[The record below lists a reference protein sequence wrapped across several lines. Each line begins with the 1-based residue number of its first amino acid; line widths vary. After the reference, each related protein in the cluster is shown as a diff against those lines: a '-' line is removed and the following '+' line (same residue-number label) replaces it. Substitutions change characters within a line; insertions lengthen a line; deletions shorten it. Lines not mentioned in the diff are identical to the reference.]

1 MKVIKAM
8 NVMKTLR
15 RFCLCALALC
25 LSTTLYGAAGVPLV
39 DAAKNMD
46 KAAIEKLIAQR
57 VDVNAADVDG
67 ATALHWAAYNDD
79 LPTVQLLIGK
89 GAKVATANRYG
100 VSPLSLACGN
110 GNGAMVR
117 VLLNAGANPNDVLHE
132 GETSLMIA
140 ARAGGLDAVK
150 ALIAKGANVNAADQW
165 RGQTALMWAAAEGNA
180 DVVRALV
187 ESGARTDT
195 RSNTG
200 FTAFL
205 FAAREGRIE
214 SALALLDAGVKVDET
229 LIRRRSA
236 APDAPSAPGPTAL
249 MLAVSNAHYELAAR
263 LLEKGA
269 NADADT
275 LGWTTLHQITWVR
288 KPGAGGNNPAP
299 NGSGSVSSLE
309 MVEKLVKHGAN
320 VNARI
325 SKLPNVGTTDLNL
338 IGATPFLMA
347 ARTADAELMRLLARL
362 GADPLLA
369 NVDDTTP
376 LQAAAGVGT
385 RSPGEDP
392 GTESEVLEA
401 VKVAYALGGSLNT
414 VDKNGQTAMHGAAY
428 KQVPSV
434 AEFLIANGANIA
446 VWNAKNKNGWT
457 PLRIAA
463 GVHRGMNFRDSP
475 AVAAILRRA
484 LTAAGL
490 STEVEPEGTI
500 SGRTK

>member
-1 MKVIKAM
+1 MKAIKAM
-8 NVMKTLR
+8 NAITPLR
-15 RFCLCALALC
+15 RFCLWLLPLC
-25 LSTTLYGAAGVPLV
+25 LSMTVYGAAVVPLV

-46 KAAIEKLIAQR
+46 KPAIEKLIAQH

-79 LPTVQLLIGK
+79 LPTVELLIRQG
-89 GAKVATANRYG
+89 ATAATVNRYG
-100 VSPLSLACGN
+100 VSPLSLACAN
-110 GNGAMVR
+110 GNGAVVR
-117 VLLNAGANPNDVLHE
+117 ALINAGANPNDVLHE
-132 GETSLMIA
+132 GETPLMIA

-150 ALIAKGANVNAADQW
+150 ALIAKGANVNAADEW

-180 DVVRALV
+180 SVVRTLV
-187 ESGARTDT
+187 ENGARIDT
-195 RSNTG
+195 RSITG
-200 FTAFL
+200 FTAYL
-205 FAAREGRIE
+205 FAARDGGIE
-214 SALALLDAGVKVDET
+214 AALALLDAGVSVDEA

-236 APDAPSAPGPTAL
+236 EPGAPSAPGPNAL

-299 NGSGSVSSLE
+299 NGSGTMSSLE
-309 MVEKLVKHGAN
+309 MVERLVNHGAN
-320 VNARI
+320 INARI
-325 SKLPNVGTTDLNL
+325 TKSPNVGTTDLNL
-338 IGATPFLMA
+338 VGATPFLMA
-347 ARTADAELMRLLARL
+347 ARTADAELMRLLAKL

-369 NVDDTTP
+369 NSDDTTP
-376 LQAAAGVGT
+376 LLAAAGVGT

-401 VKVAYALGGSLNT
+401 VKAAHELGGSLNS
-414 VDKNGQTAMHGAAY
+414 VDNNGQTAMHGAAY

-434 AEFLIANGANIA
+434 AEYLIANGADIA
-446 VWNAKNKNGWT
+446 VWNTKNKSGWT

-475 AVAAILRRA
+475 AVAAILRRE
-484 LTAAGL
+484 LTAAGM